1 MNIKKQFVALAIVA
15 TAIASADAD
24 TRPRIFVNRD
34 VTTHILMPENIKMVD
49 ISTERIVGDQCAD
62 NMLRIKPLAED
73 SLLITDQV
81 ANGDFLGTVTLIGE
95 RHMAQYDL
103 VYSSLP
109 MSANSLVKVQYDQTE
124 NYTNP
129 DIPMTEAQMAN
140 YAWAISNT
148 DRKFHTIRTKAYGIE
163 AQIYNIYSI
172 GGFFF
177 IDLVLDNKTKIKY
190 DIAQMRISLSDKKET
205 KATNSQTLEL
215 SPAYV
220 LNKENSFY
228 KHYRQVIVLPKLT
241 YPEEKVLNIEI
252 SEDQISGRVITIPI
266 QYEDILHADCFDGNK
281 DDAYKKTKEINSSLY
296 KQIDKL
302 QDKVKDIQSELDKA
316 NVRLDNAKQKLQKKS
331 NQYLI
336 LERKVAELQ
345 NIYNRFIKMKDM
357 FPTHMA
363 DIDSDDDEDLT
374 GGKLL
379 SFGDN

>member
-34 VTTHILMPENIKMVD
+34 ITTHILMPENIKMVD

-109 MSANSLVKVQYDQTE
+109 MSANSLVKVQYGQTE

-363 DIDSDDDEDLT
+363 DIDSDDDEDFN